1 MKLPSNIKMYMI
13 VDVTPR
19 VLLVNEQS
27 ISVCPNSMLFLHSK
41 KEQYQD
47 STEIQSTSKVIITM

>member
-1 MKLPSNIKMYMI
+1 MYMI

-19 VLLVNEQS
+19 VLFVNKQS
-27 ISVCPNSMLFLHSK
+27 ISVCPYSMLSLHLK

-47 STEIQSTSKVIITM
+47 STEIQSTSKAIITA